1 MTMFG
6 SAIRLLR
13 RPPRPCPRAAP
24 GPFWLRAAVFCALMP
39 GVAALAQPAPP
50 MPGRDPAR
58 GQPLQQDP
66 GDWWGDV
73 HRWTGSDAT
82 RPAAPRTPRASPQA
96 APTRPAGAPMG
107 EGGTVVTSA
116 TSRANIRREPS
127 LSAPVLR
134 AMPQSS
140 TLRVF
145 GEAPGGW
152 FHVGE
157 AEPFGWIHA
166 SALQR

>member
-1 MTMFG
+1 MKMFG
-6 SAIRLLR
+6 SAIRLRR
-13 RPPRPCPRAAP
+13 RPPLPCPHAAP
-24 GPFWLRAAVFCALMP
+24 GPSWLCLAVLCALTP
-39 GVAALAQPAPP
+39 AAAALAQPAAPA
-50 MPGRDPAR
+50 PGRDSAR

-82 RPAAPRTPRASPQA
+82 RPAAPRAPR
-96 APTRPAGAPMG
+96 GAPASAPARGG
-107 EGGTVVTSA
+107 EASAGGAGTVVTSA

-127 LSAPVLR
+127 LSAPILR

-152 FHVGE
+152 FQVGE

>member
-1 MTMFG
+1 
-6 SAIRLLR
+6 
-13 RPPRPCPRAAP
+13 
-24 GPFWLRAAVFCALMP
+24 
-39 GVAALAQPAPP
+39 
-50 MPGRDPAR
+50 
-58 GQPLQQDP
+58 
-66 GDWWGDV
+66 
-73 HRWTGSDAT
+73 
-82 RPAAPRTPRASPQA
+82 
-96 APTRPAGAPMG
+96 MG

-152 FHVGE
+152 FQVGE